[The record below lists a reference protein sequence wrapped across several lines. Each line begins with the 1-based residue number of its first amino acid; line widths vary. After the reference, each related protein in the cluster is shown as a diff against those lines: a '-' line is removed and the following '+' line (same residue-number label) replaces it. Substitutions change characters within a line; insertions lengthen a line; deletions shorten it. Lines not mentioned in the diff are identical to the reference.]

1 MRQPELLDIVTLIA
15 DIFERRGADSY
26 LGENV
31 TMSQHMLQAA
41 QLAERANADDI
52 TIAAA
57 LLHDIGH
64 YTNEFPEDALETGND
79 NFHEEAGANILQ
91 HWFPQKVI
99 DCVRYHVPAKRYL
112 CAVRSGYYD
121 SLSDASKHSLML
133 QGGSMNT
140 SEVSAFEKLPH
151 LHDILQVRIWD
162 DLAKCPE
169 TATPDFSHYAPVLAR
184 IVKHHQSEQPASGH
198 TL

>member
-1 MRQPELLDIVTLIA
+1 MSLSSSQDAVALIA

-26 LGENV
+26 LGEDV

-41 QLAERANADDI
+41 QLAEQANADDI

-64 YTNEFPEDALETGND
+64 YTNEFPEDALEQGTD
-79 NFHEEAGANILQ
+79 NFHEEAGARILQ
-91 HWFPQKVI
+91 KWFSPKLV

-112 CAVRSGYYD
+112 CATREDYYNG
-121 SLSDASKHSLML
+121 LSEASRHSLKL
-133 QGGSMNT
+133 QGGVMNAD
-140 SEVSAFEKLPH
+140 EVKLFERHQYLD
-151 LHDILQVRIWD
+151 DILRVRVWD

-169 TATPDFSHYAPVLAR
+169 TVTPEFSHYIPLLNRLVEETQISR
-184 IVKHHQSEQPASGH
+184 
-198 TL
+198 